1 MEMMRASGIILHP
14 TSLPSPSGIGNL
26 GKEAYEFVDFL
37 QRSGQKFWQILPL
50 GPVGYAESPYQPL
63 SAFAGNTMLIS
74 PEKLKENGL
83 LKEGDLASIPP
94 FPVEKVQFDLVKAW
108 KEDLLKKA
116 FQNFCLLEKT
126 SSYLSFLQKNRLWLE
141 NYVLFIAL
149 KEYFGGLPWN
159 QWEKKVAFREET
171 ALQHYREI
179 LREQIEYHNF
189 VQFIFFSQWQQ
200 LRNYANERG
209 IKIIGDLPI
218 FVSYDSSDAW
228 ANPQLFE
235 LDKEGNPTKVAGVP
249 PDYFSETGQLW
260 GNPHYK
266 WEEMEKDQYKWWRER
281 FSNLLD
287 LVDVIRVDHFRGFES
302 YWEIP
307 GGEETAINGQWIK
320 APGEQLFAMIK
331 KYLGELPIIAEDLG
345 IITPEVEE
353 LKNMFNFPGMKVLHF
368 SLGSRWDR
376 RNFLCNMT
384 ENTVVYTGTHD
395 NDTSLGWYRQMQKEA
410 PQIIK
415 FLQKYLG
422 LYPETS
428 PQEIGWKL
436 VEIVWQSRAKIAIV
450 PLQDVLG
457 LGTEARMNLPGT
469 TEGNWQWRFAPGS
482 LTRELEERLAWLTK
496 KHQR

>member
-1 MEMMRASGIILHP
+1 MERVSGIILHP
-14 TSLPSPSGIGNL
+14 TSLPSPYGIGDL

-37 QRSGQKFWQILPL
+37 KRSGQTFWQILPL
-50 GPVGYAESPYQPL
+50 GPVGYGESPYQPL

-74 PEKLKENGL
+74 PEKLKEAGL
-83 LKEGDLASIPP
+83 LKEEDLAAVPP
-94 FPVEKVQFDLVKAW
+94 FPREKVQFDWVKSW

-116 FQNFCLLEKT
+116 FQNFCLLEKP
-126 SSYLSFLQKNRLWLE
+126 SPYLSFLEKNSLWLE
-141 NYVLFIAL
+141 NYVFFIAL

-159 QWEKKVAFREET
+159 KWEKEIAFRQER
-171 ALQHYREI
+171 AWQHYQEI
-179 LREQIEYHNF
+179 LRDQIEYHRLL
-189 VQFIFFSQWQQ
+189 QFIFFTQWQQ
-200 LRNYANERG
+200 LKNYANQQG

-235 LDKEGNPTKVAGVP
+235 LDEEGNPTKVAGVP

-266 WEEMEKDQYKWWRER
+266 WAEMEKDEYQWWRER

-287 LVDVIRVDHFRGFES
+287 LVDVIRVDHFRGFEA

-307 GGEETAINGQWIK
+307 GGEETAINGKWIK
-320 APGEQLFAMIK
+320 APGEQLFSTIK

-345 IITPEVEE
+345 IITPEVEA
-353 LKNMFNFPGMKVLHF
+353 LKNRFNFPGMKVLHF

-376 RNFLCNMT
+376 RDFLCKIS

-395 NDTSLGWYRQMQKEA
+395 NDTSLGWYQQLKRGGSG
-410 PQIIK
+410 IIK
-415 FLQKYLG
+415 FLRKYCG
-422 LYPETS
+422 SQTESSPE
-428 PQEIGWKL
+428 EICWKL
-436 VEIVWQSRAKIAIV
+436 IELVWQSRAKIAIT
-450 PLQDVLG
+450 PLQDVLA

-469 TEGNWQWRFAPGS
+469 TQGNWQWRFIPGS
-482 LTRELEERLAWLTK
+482 LTRELEEKLGELTK